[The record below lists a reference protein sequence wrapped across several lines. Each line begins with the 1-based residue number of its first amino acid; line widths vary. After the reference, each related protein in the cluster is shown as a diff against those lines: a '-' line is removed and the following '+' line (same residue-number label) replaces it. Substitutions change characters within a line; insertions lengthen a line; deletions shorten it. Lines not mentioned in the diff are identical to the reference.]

1 MIMANNKLRIGTRGS
16 PLALTQANLVI
27 DALKHVHPNLKEKS
41 AIEMIVIKTTGDRIQ
56 STLLSEVGGKGL
68 FTKEID
74 EAMLNDRIDIGIH
87 SMKDMPT
94 ILPDGIVFH
103 TIMAREDARD
113 AFISDKATSIE
124 DLAQGSSIGTASLR
138 RKSQLLSYRPD
149 LTVLP
154 IRGNVDTRLQK
165 IKEGIIDAT
174 LLAYAGLKRL
184 GKDRE
189 IKQLIDTKVILPAVG
204 QGALAATCR
213 GDDAYANTVLALLS
227 EPTTTA
233 AIVAE
238 RAMLAVLDGSCH
250 TPIGGLAQ
258 PDGQG
263 HLELRG
269 LVALPD
275 GAKTA
280 EVTMTAPIT
289 KAEDLG
295 KSVGENLLI
304 KAGPD
309 ILNFLEEGKPLFVRP
324 HPEAE

>member
-1 MIMANNKLRIGTRGS
+1 MANNKFRIGTRGS

-27 DALKHVHPNLKEKS
+27 NALKHVQPNLKEKS

-94 ILPDGIVFH
+94 ILPDSIVFH
-103 TIMAREDARD
+103 AIMAREDARD

-124 DLAQGSSIGTASLR
+124 DLAQGSSIGTTSLR

-149 LTVLP
+149 LNVLP
-154 IRGNVDTRLQK
+154 IRGNIDTRLQK
-165 IKEGIIDAT
+165 VKEGIIDAT

-213 GDDAYANTVLALLS
+213 RDDANANTILDLLS

-233 AIVAE
+233 AIAAE

-250 TPIGGLAQ
+250 TPIGGHAK

-295 KSVGENLLI
+295 KSVGESLLI

-309 ILNFLEEGKPLFVRP
+309 ILNYLDEGKPIFVRP

>member
-1 MIMANNKLRIGTRGS
+1 MVNDKLRVGTRGS

-27 DALKHVHPNLKEKS
+27 GALKRVHPHLKEKG

-74 EAMLNDRIDIGIH
+74 EAMLSDRIDIGIH

-94 ILPDGIVFH
+94 ILPDDIVFH
-103 TIMAREDARD
+103 AIMAREDARD
-113 AFISDKATSIE
+113 AFISEKATSIE
-124 DLAQGSSIGTASLR
+124 NLAQGSSIGTASLR

-154 IRGNVDTRLQK
+154 IRGNLDTRLQK
-165 IKEGIIDAT
+165 VKEGIIDAT

-184 GKDRE
+184 GKDKN
-189 IKQLIDTKVILPAVG
+189 IKQLIDTNVILPAVG

-213 GDDAYANTVLALLS
+213 GDDTYANTVLAQLS
-227 EPTTTA
+227 EPTTIA

-238 RAMLAVLDGSCH
+238 RAMLAVLDGSCR
-250 TPIGGLAQ
+250 TPIGGLAK
-258 PDGQG
+258 PDGRG

-275 GAKTA
+275 GSKMS

-289 KAEDLG
+289 KAKDLG
-295 KSVGENLLI
+295 KSVGESLLI

-309 ILNFLEEGKPLFVRP
+309 ILNYLDEDKPIFIRP

>member
-1 MIMANNKLRIGTRGS
+1 MQGQFYKDQLY
-16 PLALTQANLVI
+16 QYNLY
-27 DALKHVHPNLKEKS
+27 
-41 AIEMIVIKTTGDRIQ
+41 
-56 STLLSEVGGKGL
+56 
-68 FTKEID
+68 
-74 EAMLNDRIDIGIH
+74 
-87 SMKDMPT
+87 
-94 ILPDGIVFH
+94 
-103 TIMAREDARD
+103 
-113 AFISDKATSIE
+113 ISDDDD
-124 DLAQGSSIGTASLR
+124 DLDDGGDD
-138 RKSQLLSYRPD
+138 D
-149 LTVLP
+149 LDD
-154 IRGNVDTRLQK
+154 GDVDPNSVDGLMDRA

-213 GDDAYANTVLALLS
+213 GDDAYANTILALLA

-269 LVALPD
+269 LVALPN

-309 ILNFLEEGKPLFVRP
+309 ILNFLEEEKPLFVRP

>member
-1 MIMANNKLRIGTRGS
+1 M
-16 PLALTQANLVI
+16 
-27 DALKHVHPNLKEKS
+27 
-41 AIEMIVIKTTGDRIQ
+41 
-56 STLLSEVGGKGL
+56 
-68 FTKEID
+68 
-74 EAMLNDRIDIGIH
+74 
-87 SMKDMPT
+87 
-94 ILPDGIVFH
+94 
-103 TIMAREDARD
+103 
-113 AFISDKATSIE
+113 
-124 DLAQGSSIGTASLR
+124 
-138 RKSQLLSYRPD
+138 
-149 LTVLP
+149 
-154 IRGNVDTRLQK
+154 
-165 IKEGIIDAT
+165 
-174 LLAYAGLKRL
+174 AYAGLKRL

-189 IKQLIDTKVILPAVG
+189 INQLIDTKVILPAVG

-213 GDDAYANTVLALLS
+213 EEDAYANTVLALLS

-275 GAKTA
+275 GTKTA

-289 KAEDLG
+289 NAEDLG
-295 KSVGENLLI
+295 KSAGENLLI

-309 ILNFLEEGKPLFVRP
+309 ILNFLEEGKPIFVRP
-324 HPEAE
+324 HPEAD